1 MASEKEIYRELKELL
16 ERMYGVKLPEEPP
29 EPLSLEERLEVQE
42 KFRQAAQDP
51 EFLRPQSGEEDM

>member
-51 EFLRPQSGEEDM
+51 EFLSPQSGEEDM